1 MENPVEVLLQI
12 ARIPEAIAQEGA
24 LLSLIGR
31 FTQGLGHL
39 TVETDFKNEIGMS
52 MRESGRGTG
61 EIPDSGNGIAKPRKS
76 GLGPE
81 TETDFGNER
90 ETGTEGETWTEKGRD

>member
-1 MENPVEVLLQI
+1 MHSLQI
-12 ARIPEAIAQEGA
+12 ARIPEAIAQEEA
-24 LLSLIGR
+24 LLSRIGR

-52 MRESGRGTG
+52 MTESGSG
-61 EIPDSGNGIAKPRKS
+61 EIPDSGNGIAKLRKS

-81 TETDFGNER
+81 TETGFGNER
-90 ETGTEGETWTEKGRD
+90 ETGTEGETWTEKERD